1 MSKNQKS
8 VVSKIHGFGDEEGED
23 FEEETFPEGGGDDDE
38 EDERP
43 VRSSSKKA
51 SEDISVRRR
60 TDSDDEED
68 EDDDESGDESSE
80 QNGSDDDDDSEAN
93 PEEDEDGDNEP
104 VKSTTGK
111 AVNTSKYVFQMNRE
125 EDDDDDDDDEE
136 EDDHYLQKFDED
148 IKRNVILEHHPELQA
163 HNYDEVDVLTRVIR
177 NEYGV
182 IVDPMHRTMPF
193 VSKYERARIIGE
205 RAKQINAGAKPFIE
219 VDVSTLDGY
228 VIALAEFKEK
238 KIPFIVKR
246 PLPNGGCE
254 YWKLQDLEILD

>member
-1 MSKNQKS
+1 MSKLQKS
-8 VVSKIHGFGDEEGED
+8 KIQLRADEDDELPDPDFPEDSEDEE
-23 FEEETFPEGGGDDDE
+23 DDE
-38 EDERP
+38 EEHAVRP
-43 VRSSSKKA
+43 SKKKRA
-51 SEDISVRRR
+51 EKSRPA
-60 TDSDDEED
+60 DSDEDTESESENESAAESQDDSDE
-68 EDDDESGDESSE
+68 
-80 QNGSDDDDDSEAN
+80 DSEAD
-93 PEEDEDGDNEP
+93 PEEDAEDGEKKPGDRSGGP
-104 VKSTTGK
+104 M
-111 AVNTSKYVFQMNRE
+111 NTSKYIFQMNRE
-125 EDDDDDDDDEE
+125 EDDDEDDDDEE

-148 IKRNVILEHHPELQA
+148 IKRNVISEYHPELQA

-205 RAKQINAGAKPFIE
+205 RAKQLNAGAKPFIE

-254 YWKLQDLEILD
+254 YWKLQDLEILE

>member
-23 FEEETFPEGGGDDDE
+23 FEEETFPEGGDGDDDD

-51 SEDISVRRR
+51 G
-60 TDSDDEED
+60 EED
-68 EDDDESGDESSE
+68 EDDDDESHGESSE
-80 QNGSDDDDDSEAN
+80 QDASDDDDDSEAN
-93 PEEDEDGDNEP
+93 PEEDEEDGDGNGDNEP
-104 VKSTTGK
+104 AKSTGK
-111 AVNTSKYVFQMNRE
+111 PVNTSKYVFQMNRE
-125 EDDDDDDDDEE
+125 EDDDDEDDDEE
-136 EDDHYLQKFDED
+136 EDDHYLQKFDQD
-148 IKRNVILEHHPELQA
+148 IKRNIISEHHPELQA
-163 HNYDEVDVLTRVIR
+163 HNYDEVDVLSRVIR

-219 VDVSTLDGY
+219 VDVSVLDGY

>member
-1 MSKNQKS
+1 
-8 VVSKIHGFGDEEGED
+8 
-23 FEEETFPEGGGDDDE
+23 
-38 EDERP
+38 
-43 VRSSSKKA
+43 
-51 SEDISVRRR
+51 
-60 TDSDDEED
+60 
-68 EDDDESGDESSE
+68 
-80 QNGSDDDDDSEAN
+80 
-93 PEEDEDGDNEP
+93 
-104 VKSTTGK
+104 
-111 AVNTSKYVFQMNRE
+111 MNRE
-125 EDDDDDDDDEE
+125 EDDDDEDDDEE
-136 EDDHYLQKFDED
+136 EDDHYLQKFDQD
-148 IKRNVILEHHPELQA
+148 IKRNIISEHHPELQA
-163 HNYDEVDVLTRVIR
+163 HNYDEVDVLSRVIR

-219 VDVSTLDGY
+219 VDVSVLDGY